1 MMFTP
6 QNGKTFYHVVT
17 VLTKT
22 SSKGCEFLVL
32 ILPPDKK
39 WLTLP
44 PDETH
49 KIDSLVFFAEVVHSV
64 QEGSNEA
71 VLEVRW
77 CIPMDDVHK
86 TS

>member
-17 VLTKT
+17 VLTKI

-71 VLEVRW
+71 VLEVHW
-77 CIPMDDVHK
+77 YIPMDDVHT